1 MTLKAQVEYPAH
13 LYRPKRDFDITIGI
27 VATIAVFITAA
38 TTAGI
43 AGSQNVQTVTTVNKL
58 AERVAS
64 ALDLQNQRNGHLHF
78 ALLILN
84 RLMAGTKT
92 NGHTLGATTC
102 SVCP

>member
-1 MTLKAQVEYPAH
+1 MTLKAQAEYPAH
-13 LYRPKRDFDITIGI
+13 LYRFT
-27 VATIAVFITAA
+27 TAA

-58 AERVAS
+58 AERVSS

-78 ALLILN
+78 GLLILN
-84 RLMAGTKT
+84 RLMTGTRT
-92 NGHTLGATTC
+92 NGHTLGATC